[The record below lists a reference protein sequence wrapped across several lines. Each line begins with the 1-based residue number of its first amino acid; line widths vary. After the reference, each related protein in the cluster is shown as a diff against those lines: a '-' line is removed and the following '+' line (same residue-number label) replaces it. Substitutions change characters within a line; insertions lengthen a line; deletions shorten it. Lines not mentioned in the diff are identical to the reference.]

1 METLKRIDQSKK
13 TLALVLGAIFLFLLL
28 CNALTLMASDDYC
41 YSFSL
46 ADGSRIRS
54 LGDIF
59 SSLAVHYQTTNGRM
73 PAHFFTYLFLW
84 LPHPIFKVLN
94 AGMFTGLILLCY
106 LACTGPARR
115 SALTAC
121 VLFAGLWCFQPSFGE
136 VNLWQDGACN
146 YLWGAALSLVYL
158 LPLLKC
164 AAYGDPL
171 PASPGAAVG
180 YGLLGLLVGAYQENL
195 SGSVIFLTAAL
206 LLLVRLSRK
215 QRVPLGW
222 LVSLGLCFAGFVF
235 MMLAPGEHQNKLG
248 ALTLVRLRN
257 NFIGALSVYK
267 RFWVLLLAWGMLML
281 LSLSKPESQGRRLV
295 SAVLVL
301 GSLVSNFAYLFAAYY
316 PLRGAFYPVI
326 LLVLADCMLL
336 ADLWDCPQ
344 RLALLCC
351 AWALGLVTVYQMGI
365 GLNDIYDLYGRT
377 RQNIA
382 TIQACKAAGQM
393 DVAVPYLSHKT
404 EYSVP
409 GYVSE
414 DPDGWSNV
422 KICDYY
428 GIDTIVM
435 YYE

>member
-1 METLKRIDQSKK
+1 METLKRINRSKK
-13 TLALVLGAIFLFLLL
+13 VLALTLGGIFLFLLL

-46 ADGSRIRS
+46 VDGARIGS

-59 SSLAVHYQTTNGRM
+59 ASLAVHYQTTNGRM

-94 AGMFTGLILLCY
+94 AGMFAGLLLLCY
-106 LACTGPARR
+106 LACKGAGRN
-115 SALTAC
+115 SVLTLC
-121 VLFAGLWCFQPSFGE
+121 VLFAGLWCFQPNFGE

-146 YLWGAALSLVYL
+146 YLWGAVFSLIYL

-171 PASPGAAVG
+171 PASPGAAAG

-195 SGSVIFLTAAL
+195 SGSVIFLVAAL
-206 LLLVRLSRK
+206 LLLARVCRK

-222 LVSLGLCFAGFVF
+222 LVSLGLCVAGFLF
-235 MMLAPGEHQNKLG
+235 MMLAPGEHRNKLD
-248 ALTLVRLRN
+248 ALSPVRLRN
-257 NFIGALSVYK
+257 NFIVALDVYK
-267 RFWVLLLAWGMLML
+267 RFWVLLLAWGALML
-281 LSLSKPESQGRRLV
+281 LSLSKPESRGRRAV
-295 SAVLVL
+295 SSVLVL

-344 RLALLCC
+344 RLILLGFT
-351 AWALGLVTVYQMGI
+351 WALALVTLYQVGT
-365 GLNDIYDLYGRT
+365 GLNDIYDVYGRT

-382 TIQACKAAGQM
+382 TIQACRDAGQM
-393 DVAVPYLSHKT
+393 DVAVPFLRHST
-404 EYSVP
+404 GYSVP
-409 GYVSE
+409 CYVSE
-414 DPDGWSNV
+414 DPEGWSNV

-428 GIDTIVM
+428 GIDTLVM
-435 YYE
+435 YGK